1 MKVAVYARYSS
12 DKQSESSI
20 DDQLRR
26 AREYASKHGF
36 EIDPALTFRDAAISG
51 ASTQRPGFES
61 LMARIARREIDML
74 LVEET
79 SRLSRDNADA
89 LNLYKQLAFHG
100 VQLISISDGID
111 SSTKGAKLAY
121 SVKALMSDLYLEDLR
136 DKTLR
141 GMEGRALAGLA
152 TGGRALG
159 YRSVPAVKGR
169 RVEIDPE
176 GAQVVQRIFADYVSG
191 GNATSI
197 AKTFNVEGVPSPR
210 DKTKHGRK
218 SGWGAL
224 TIRSIL
230 MNERYTGVVVFNKRR
245 WVKVPGTNKRVSQER
260 PSSEWI
266 RHEAPELRIIDVE
279 TWARAQTKLA
289 ETRALFTRDDDGK
302 RKGKA
307 PRCANL
313 SHPLSGLLRCAC
325 GAPMI
330 LHGGGPD
337 RRYYKCSLARRGR
350 CDKPHAP
357 LLESVARE
365 RILADLR
372 LAITSSDA
380 LARIRRRITQ
390 NIADALKGRGAE
402 LAERRARL
410 ARVEVRIAHLVDAF
424 ANGVRSLALSN
435 ALHDMEAQAVEER
448 RNIAALERVARAPVA
463 LPDPAAILKR
473 AIELEQRIAEN
484 PAGARE
490 ELHAL
495 FKDKALTLELGA
507 DGIYTARS
515 ELLPLVVLTPEKR
528 TAPLGSQEGCYPALV
543 AGAGFDSRITIPF
556 ASRLAA

>member
-1 MKVAVYARYSS
+1 MRVAAYARYSS

-26 AREYASKHGF
+26 VREYASKAGL
-36 EIDPALTFRDAAISG
+36 ELDPALIFADAAISG

-61 LMARIARREIDML
+61 LMARIARREIDVL
-74 LVEET
+74 LVEDT

-89 LNLYKQLAFHG
+89 LNLFKQLAFRG
-100 VQLISISDGID
+100 VKLISISDGID
-111 SSTKGAKLAY
+111 SSTKGAKLAF

-141 GMEGRALAGLA
+141 GMEGRAHAGLA
-152 TGGRALG
+152 TGGRTLG
-159 YRSVPAVKGR
+159 YRTVPVVEGR

-176 GAQVVQRIFADYVSG
+176 GAQVVRRIFADYVGG
-191 GNATSI
+191 GNCTSI
-197 AKTFNVEGVPSPR
+197 AKAFNAEGVPSPR
-210 DKTKHGRK
+210 DKTKHDRK

-230 MNERYTGVVVFNKRR
+230 MNERYTGAVVFNRQR
-245 WVKVPGTNKRVSQER
+245 WVKVPGTNKRIPQER

-266 RHEAPELRIIDVE
+266 RREAPELRIIDAE
-279 TWARAQTKLA
+279 TWARAQAKLA
-289 ETRALFTRDDDGK
+289 ETRALFTRGDDGK

-325 GAPMI
+325 GAPMV
-330 LHGGGPD
+330 LDGGGPG
-337 RRYYKCSLARRGR
+337 RRYYR
-350 CDKPHAP
+350 CALNRVDRCAEPRAP
-357 LLESVARE
+357 LLASVARE
-365 RILADLR
+365 RILSDLR

-390 NIADALKGRGAE
+390 NIADALKGRGAA

-410 ARVEVRIAHLVDAF
+410 TRTEGRIANLVDAF
-424 ANGVRSLALSN
+424 ANGERSPALSH

-448 RNIAALERVARAPVA
+448 RQIVALERVARAPVA

-473 AIELEQRIAEN
+473 AVELEQRIAEN

-515 ELLPLVVLTPEKR
+515 ELLPLVILAPEKT
-528 TAPLGSQEGCYPALV
+528 TAPPVSQEGCYPALV
-543 AGAGFDSRITIPF
+543 AGAGFDSQITIPF